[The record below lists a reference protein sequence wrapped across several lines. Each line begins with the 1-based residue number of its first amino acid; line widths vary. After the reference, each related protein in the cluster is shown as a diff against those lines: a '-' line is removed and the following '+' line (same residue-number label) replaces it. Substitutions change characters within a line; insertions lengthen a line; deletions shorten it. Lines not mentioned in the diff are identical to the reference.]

1 MTRLPASLAA
11 AGGAGARRLR
21 RGAGGRAGPD
31 AAAAVAACAAAT
43 AEHVGKPVEAVTA
56 AWQGPSPDGG
66 ATVEVTD
73 AGRGPGRAHP
83 RLRRA
88 RRRERWR
95 RSPTRTPEAWSSG

>member
-11 AGGAGARRLR
+11 AS
-21 RGAGGRAGPD
+21 AGGPD
-31 AAAAVAACAAAT
+31 EAAAGAACAAAT

-73 AGRGPGRAHP
+73 AAGSPGERTHVCIVRADGRLAALAHP
-83 RLRRA
+83 DA
-88 RRRERWR
+88 
-95 RSPTRTPEAWSSG
+95 EAWSSG